1 MKERSEK
8 MAYNIA
14 VIAGLKFASNMLKS
28 EQEGQQYLTMAETE
42 LNNAEILKRN
52 AFSVRAVGAMNEDI
66 ARSKNRAYIANNS
79 AIAGEAGISE
89 SPTTMSALAT
99 SANALEQNV
108 LNERFRIESEAENY
122 LYQARIAES
131 NAEQLK
137 KKYYNSFGSSLL
149 SSVAGIF

>member
-1 MKERSEK
+1 

-28 EQEGQQYLTMAETE
+28 EQERQQYLTMVETE

-79 AIAGEAGISE
+79 AIVGEAGISE

>member
-1 MKERSEK
+1 

-28 EQEGQQYLTMAETE
+28 EQERQQYLTMAETE

-137 KKYYNSFGSSLL
+137 KKYHNSFGSSLL

>member
-8 MAYNIA
+8 MAYSIA
-14 VIAGLKFASNMLKS
+14 VIAGLKFASYMLKS
-28 EQEGQQYLTMAETE
+28 EQERQQYLTMAETE

-137 KKYYNSFGSSLL
+137 KKYHNSFGSSLL